1 MCHQSRRRL
10 STRNVKI
17 LLNTEFGCT
26 GTSTGTINRLPITVP
41 VPVNVIES
49 GATVY
54 ALEKSTS
61 ISGTGTRNS
70 LYQTIDALTVIVFLS
85 LQSENR
91 EYLYFV
97 QWNIDRRHYDIYGK

>member
-1 MCHQSRRRL
+1 MYRYIL
-10 STRNVKI
+10 SSA
-17 LLNTEFGCT
+17 LE
-26 GTSTGTINRLPITVP
+26 STGKPVPVRLTDYRLP

-49 GATVY
+49 ATVY